1 MKKLLLAAALLM
13 AATPAALALGHSR
26 SVLYDS
32 AAGQRMGAA
41 VTLVNAPGGDY
52 VQCDPRN
59 PSSPVRCKADSW

>member
-1 MKKLLLAAALLM
+1 MKRLFFAASLLM
-13 AATPAALALGHSR
+13 AATPAALASGHSR
-26 SVLYDS
+26 SALYDS
-32 AAGQRMGAA
+32 AAGAGLGAA